1 MGAAFSGAA
10 ASQVPRQPLRHIHL
24 GAAAPGPA
32 PTPSSSS
39 SSSLVPRPPVPHEE
53 LFGPGSEAGPQDK
66 ARFVQAVRAFGQRN
80 AHRRGHVDFIYLAL
94 RKMRDFGL
102 ERDRAAYHLL
112 LDVFPKDVFRAR
124 SFLQRLFVH
133 YPRQQECGLAVL
145 EQMENHGVMPNRET
159 EFLLLQVF
167 GKHSHPMRKLLRMRL
182 WFSRFRAANPFPLP
196 RPLPRDPLRLA
207 GLGLRRLEPDRSAR
221 ITVYQTPAPPDSTDA
236 PLSPEPDR
244 PHIVGIQ
251 SPEQQEAL
259 GRHDP
264 ARPVFVEGPF
274 PLWLRD
280 QCVHYHVL
288 RADPLPPEDRV
299 AEETPE
305 ERNLYYPMQLDL
317 EYGRGPWDDYEF
329 DIDEVAEGPV
339 FAMCI
344 AGARDQATLAR
355 WVQGLQETNP
365 TLAGIPVLFRL
376 ASSTREPLASSSEL
390 AEQPPPSPPPPEG
403 REEQEDNR
411 RQQQGQG

>member
-1 MGAAFSGAA
+1 MSWVRAIPQIRGWRGIVGAAFSGAA
-10 ASQVPRQPLRHIHL
+10 SSQVPRQPLRHIHL

-133 YPRQQECGLAVL
+133 YPRQQECGVAVL

-207 GLGLRRLEPDRSAR
+207 GLGLRRLEPDLSAR
-221 ITVYQTPAPPDSTDA
+221 ITVYQTPAPPDSTDST
-236 PLSPEPDR
+236 LSPEPDR
-244 PHIVGIQ
+244 PHIG
-251 SPEQQEAL
+251 SRAPSSRKPWAATT
-259 GRHDP
+259 P
-264 ARPVFVEGPF
+264 PGPSSWRG
-274 PLWLRD
+274 LSRCG
-280 QCVHYHVL
+280 CVTSVS
-288 RADPLPPEDRV
+288 
-299 AEETPE
+299 TTTCS
-305 ERNLYYPMQLDL
+305 
-317 EYGRGPWDDYEF
+317 GP
-329 DIDEVAEGPV
+329 
-339 FAMCI
+339 
-344 AGARDQATLAR
+344 
-355 WVQGLQETNP
+355 
-365 TLAGIPVLFRL
+365 
-376 ASSTREPLASSSEL
+376 TRC
-390 AEQPPPSPPPPEG
+390 PPSTGWP
-403 REEQEDNR
+403 R
-411 RQQQGQG
+411 RPLRRGTSITRCSWTWNMVAAPGTTMSLTSMKWQKGPCSPCA